1 MSNNFT
7 SIHHVSFIVSDLNK
21 ARAFY
26 CDVLGMQVDQS
37 RPKMKFD
44 GVWLIINQHQQIHLL
59 LVDNP
64 DPLQRPEHGG
74 RDRHVAFN
82 VNDLDV
88 VKKHLDLNNIT
99 YTLSKSGRKA
109 LFCRDPDGNTL
120 ELMQ

>member
-21 ARAFY
+21 AKTFY
-26 CDVLGMQVDQS
+26 CNVLGMQVDQS

-44 GVWLIINQHQQIHLL
+44 GVWLIVNQHQQIHLL

-74 RDRHVAFN
+74 RDRHAAFN
-82 VNDLDV
+82 VIDLNV
-88 VKKHLDLNNIT
+88 VIKHLDLNNIT
-99 YTLSKSGRKA
+99 YTFSRSGRKA

-120 ELMQ
+120 EIMQ